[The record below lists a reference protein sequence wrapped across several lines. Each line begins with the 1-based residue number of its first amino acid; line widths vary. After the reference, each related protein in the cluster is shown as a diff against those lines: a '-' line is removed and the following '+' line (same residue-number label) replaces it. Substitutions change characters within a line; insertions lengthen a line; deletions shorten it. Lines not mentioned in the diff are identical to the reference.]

1 MAQLRHVSL
10 GLVLLSEPPAP
21 QVCHFKKLLAMS
33 LKTARA
39 WLDAHNYVM
48 ADAAIVH
55 GWEQTERILK
65 YLSGDLEGAAV
76 VSASKVCCVSTDN
89 MKYSRTSLVGTPGD
103 RLNAFALSGILINQY
118 HLY

>member
-1 MAQLRHVSL
+1 MSL

-48 ADAAIVH
+48 ADTAIVH
-55 GWEQTERILK
+55 GWEQAERILK
-65 YLSGDLEGAAV
+65 CVAGDPEGSAV
-76 VSASKVCCVSTDN
+76 VSASKVI
-89 MKYSRTSLVGTPGD
+89 KYSI
-103 RLNAFALSGILINQY
+103 ILCPQGA
-118 HLY
+118 